1 MERRSTFLRRY
12 LSKIQGCALLY
23 LAVFV
28 PAAFSE
34 LPDHASNEQVLRAI
48 RQTTDLLDTSRNA
61 WVPQAYC
68 YSCHHE
74 AMQFRIDRLAAEHGL
89 PVDRNAENEHLRRAV
104 GQSQPL
110 FHDIPLF
117 GVDATARG
125 QQLIDP
131 ALLPGIALISM
142 HDLGVPASTSFEATA
157 QMLVKLQRPE
167 GYWATTD
174 ARPPQIASRFTQT
187 VFAMEAIN
195 DYLPEQAAAEKR
207 AVLARAKH
215 WLLTSPP
222 RDNEDRAMQL
232 FGLKTAG
239 ASKQEMEPIA
249 KFLIRE
255 QRPDGGWAQLK
266 TRESDAYATG
276 KILVVLQETGAL
288 RTSDPVYQRGV
299 AYLLKTQA
307 PDGSWHVKTRLLSP
321 AELSPPPFDFKLPYD
336 DDYIISYFGTGWAD
350 QALMLTLPQV
360 RRPEKIFDA
369 TKFKYGLIEEVQ
381 QPAWVDTVLFG
392 TTADLQHLLDN
403 GLSPNA
409 TTPGGTPV
417 LQVAATNL
425 AKTRL
430 LLSRGADVNYRTKN
444 GFSALSAASSARGTM
459 EVVRY
464 LLDHGAKIE
473 RPEKNDK
480 GGVDTSVP
488 TPLFLAVGTGEIE
501 TARLL
506 IQRGDPLES
515 IVTSNKGRTPLT
527 NAIDM
532 GDAQMVR
539 FLIESGADIQG
550 DTLQAE
556 ALQHVVLA
564 DYRDVLSVLI
574 EKGFNVNAT
583 DEYGMT
589 PLHYAAMTDYGDTE
603 IVRKLLAAGAKTDAK
618 DKGGETPGQAAARL
632 HLTQLADALGSP
644 AAN

>member
-1 MERRSTFLRRY
+1 LRQSI
-12 LSKIQGCALLY
+12 SKFQHCALLF
-23 LAVFV
+23 LAVLA
-28 PAAFSE
+28 PSAFAE
-34 LPDHASNEQVLRAI
+34 LPDHGSTEQVLRAI
-48 RQTTDLLDTSRNA
+48 HQTTDLLETSRNA

-74 AMQFRIDRLAAEHGL
+74 AMQFRVDRIAAEHGL
-89 PVDRNAENEHLRRAV
+89 PVDRSAENEHLRRAV
-104 GQSQPL
+104 GQPQAR

-142 HDLGVPASTSFEATA
+142 HDLGVPSSTSFEATA
-157 QMLVKLQRPE
+157 QMLVTLQRPE

-187 VFAMEAIN
+187 AFAMEAIN

-215 WLLTSPP
+215 WLLTTLP

-232 FGLKTAG
+232 FGLKSAG
-239 ASKQEMEPIA
+239 ASKKEIEPIA
-249 KFLIRE
+249 KLLIGE
-255 QRPDGGWAQLK
+255 QRQDGGWAQLK

-276 KILVVLQETGAL
+276 KILVALNEAGAL
-288 RTSDPVYQRGV
+288 RTSDPVYRRGV
-299 AYLLKTQA
+299 AYLLKIQA

-336 DDYIISYFGTGWAD
+336 DDYIISYFGTAWAD
-350 QALMLTLPQV
+350 QALMLTLPRV
-360 RRPEKIFDA
+360 PRPEKIYDP
-369 TKFKYGLIEEVQ
+369 TKFKYGLIDEVQ
-381 QPAWVDTVLFG
+381 QPAWVETVLFG

-403 GLSPNA
+403 GLSANA
-409 TTPGGTPV
+409 TTPGGASL
-417 LQVAATNL
+417 LQVAATDL
-425 AKTRL
+425 DKTRL
-430 LLSRGADVNYRTKN
+430 LLARGADVNYRTKN
-444 GFSALSAASSARGTM
+444 GFSALSAAASARGTI
-459 EVVRY
+459 EVVRF

-473 RPEKNDK
+473 RPEKTAK
-480 GGVDTSVP
+480 GDVDTSVP

-506 IQRGDPLES
+506 IQHGDALES
-515 IVTSNKGRTPLT
+515 IVSNIKGKTSLT

-532 GDAQMVR
+532 GDAPMVR
-539 FLIESGADIQG
+539 FLIESGANIQG
-550 DTLQAE
+550 DRLQSE
-556 ALQHVVLA
+556 ALQHAVLA
-564 DYRDVLSVLI
+564 DYPDVLSVLI
-574 EKGFNVNAT
+574 EKNFNVNAA

-603 IVRKLLAAGAKTDAK
+603 MIRKLLAAGAKRDLK
-618 DKGGETPGQAAARL
+618 DKEGETPEQAAARL
-632 HLTQLADALGSP
+632 HLTQLADALRSIR
-644 AAN
+644 